1 MKRVI
6 FPEAVRKRRGGQSRT
21 KPGLPL
27 FPWPARDAAIQC
39 ERTKRRQFSLAEAM
53 DGVDLLSATGIL
65 HQPIREAPA
74 SAGGNETNTPV
85 WQNDSKGG
93 AAACFKML
101 IRLSGE
107 VIKLAGG
114 DVSLDLLVPRV
125 RHELLEPSVKGSQV
139 RLRQSPHL
147 HFQFLNAHGLSLVQT
162 TPGSKFANCRTAYH
176 DRASEKVKRG
186 LTAAGPGLVPPPRR
200 PNITGRDARRTRRR
214 RRPRYF
220 VNRPAYHD
228 VAELITPLSHTSC
241 PRPRLPIRLP
251 NRLAAP
257 MFSCDY
263 FASVER
269 WQSGLT
275 RTPGKR
281 ECPKST
287 GGSNPPLSAKFLL
300 RISPAFDVKQAGVLF
315 QPAQDGENNEA
326 GDEQAK
332 PRVIQMEI
340 SFHDRVPDQ
349 VKQKKHRDDQEER
362 VVFAL
367 RHGAPAKWDRRRLP
381 AMPSRKEG
389 GSRGAPFFKAV
400 AEALAQK
407 APAQVVEFEQGGEKN
422 GDECQRKVAAMA
434 EKPGTRLTIDDIAF
448 GGEGRRTGG

>member
-93 AAACFKML
+93 AAACFKVL
-101 IRLSGE
+101 IGLSGE

-176 DRASEKVKRG
+176 D
-186 LTAAGPGLVPPPRR
+186 
-200 PNITGRDARRTRRR
+200 
-214 RRPRYF
+214 
-220 VNRPAYHD
+220 

-275 RTPGKR
+275 RTPGK
-281 ECPKST
+281 
-287 GGSNPPLSAKFLL
+287 N
-300 RISPAFDVKQAGVLF
+300 
-315 QPAQDGENNEA
+315 
-326 GDEQAK
+326 K
-332 PRVIQMEI
+332 PN
-340 SFHDRVPDQ
+340 H
-349 VKQKKHRDDQEER
+349 
-362 VVFAL
+362 A
-367 RHGAPAKWDRRRLP
+367 
-381 AMPSRKEG
+381 
-389 GSRGAPFFKAV
+389 
-400 AEALAQK
+400 
-407 APAQVVEFEQGGEKN
+407 
-422 GDECQRKVAAMA
+422 
-434 EKPGTRLTIDDIAF
+434 
-448 GGEGRRTGG
+448 